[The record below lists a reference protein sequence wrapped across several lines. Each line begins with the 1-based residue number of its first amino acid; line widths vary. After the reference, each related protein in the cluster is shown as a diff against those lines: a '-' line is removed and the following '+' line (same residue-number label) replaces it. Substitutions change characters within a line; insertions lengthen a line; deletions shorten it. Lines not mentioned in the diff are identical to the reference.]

1 MQSNNKPNDNTNAGI
16 VGFNNGE
23 EGFDFKYLVA
33 KVAGNWKWFVLSLV
47 LCVGLGVLYILYG
60 IPTFTISARVLVN
73 GANSSKINSGVTETN
88 MLSDL
93 ALFSQQNDV
102 NNEIQELYSRTLVE
116 KAIRD
121 LQLNVSYWAL
131 AGVRFAE
138 VYKKSPFFIDLIEL
152 KGGLEDPLG
161 WDVRIAGDRVKFM
174 DDYTPDNFEAKWGDT
189 IRKKYCTFVIK
200 KNPESPEVKDST
212 FPLGLK
218 INTYPATNYTYME
231 NLLVF
236 MTAANTTLM
245 DVTFDVSV
253 PQKGEDFVNYLIKLY
268 VDTKVKANNSIAD
281 STIRFIDDRITGVA
295 KELSNVE
302 SQATSIL
309 TSGGITDINESNKQL
324 TGEKSEASTAL
335 ENYKAKT
342 DAVDLIEKYLNDPA
356 RINSP
361 LPTASNIDD
370 PTYITQVQKY
380 NTLQQQRETQLQF
393 NTEKNPAI
401 INIDNQIA
409 ITRGILKNVLATYRE
424 SLSFTAASL
433 EKRNVDVIGRV
444 SKAPVQQRQYLEASR
459 RQDVLQQ
466 LYVYLLTVR
475 EQTAVTKSN
484 NIAPVR
490 VIDEAKAA
498 VYPWWPNKI
507 IVIIAAIFLG
517 IVIPSCAI
525 LINELNSNKVITP
538 ADISASTTVPIIAE
552 ISASKSGKAIIV
564 SKESRTAVAE
574 QFRTLRT
581 SLLSKLSYSS
591 NGSSNL
597 GKVIMLTSTV
607 SGEGKSFVTLNL
619 ATALSLA
626 GKKVLVVDLE
636 LRKSQLSRDLGIDD
650 KEGGIADYLEKKASL
665 HDVIVPSGVNE
676 NLWALLSGTLEA
688 NPSEALLNERMKTM
702 FEDMRSKFDY
712 IVVDTPPAAI
722 VTDAQVIGV
731 YADITLYVVRQ
742 KYTFKKHIDVIED
755 LKANNKLKNMYV
767 ILNDVKPVPGYN
779 QGYGLGYRFDED
791 HGYYTEEEKT
801 EKKSI
806 LQKIFPDADA

>member
-1 MQSNNKPNDNTNAGI
+1 MQSNNKPYDNTNAGI

-116 KAIRD
+116 KAIKD

-152 KGGLEDPLG
+152 KGGLEDPLA

-218 INTYPATNYTYME
+218 ILTYPATNYTYME

-253 PQKGEDFVNYLIKLY
+253 PQKGEDFVNYLVKLY
-268 VDTKVKANNSIAD
+268 VDTKVRANNAIAD

-295 KELSNVE
+295 RELSNVE
-302 SQATSIL
+302 GQATSIL
-309 TSGGITDINESNKQL
+309 TSSGITDINESNKQL
-324 TGEKSEASTAL
+324 TGEKSEASNAL
-335 ENYKAKT
+335 DNYNAKT
-342 DAVDLIEKYLNDPA
+342 QAVDMIEKYLNDPS

-361 LPTASNIDD
+361 LPTSSNIDD
-370 PTYITQVQKY
+370 PTYISQAQKY
-380 NTLQQQRETQLQF
+380 NTLQQNRETQLQF

-409 ITRGILKNVLATYRE
+409 ITRGILKNILATYRE

-433 EKRNVDVIGRV
+433 QKRNVDVIGRV
-444 SKAPVQQRQYLEASR
+444 SKAPIQQRQYLEASR

-490 VIDEAKAA
+490 VIDEAKAS

-507 IVIIAAIFLG
+507 IVVIAAIFLG
-517 IVIPSCAI
+517 LVIPSCAI
-525 LINELNSNKVITP
+525 LISELNNNKVTAP
-538 ADISASTTVPIIAE
+538 GDIAGATTAPMIAE
-552 ISASKSGKAIIV
+552 ISASKSSKPIV
-564 SKESRTAVAE
+564 VTKESRTAVAE

-591 NGSSNL
+591 NGNTN

-607 SGEGKSFVTLNL
+607 SGEGKSFVSLNL
-619 ATALSLA
+619 AAALSLS
-626 GKKVLVVDLE
+626 GKKVLIVDME
-636 LRKSQLSRDLGIDD
+636 LRKSQLSKDLGLDD

-665 HDVIVPSGVNE
+665 HNVIVPSGVNE

-688 NPSEALLNERMKTM
+688 NPSEALLNDRMKSL

-742 KYTFKKHIDVIED
+742 KYTFKKHIEVIED
-755 LKANNKLKNMYV
+755 LKVNNKLKNIYV

-791 HGYYTEEEKT
+791 HGYYTQEETK
-801 EKKSI
+801 EKKSL
-806 LQKIFPDADA
+806 LQRIFPEVEA